1 MKKRKD
7 KISAAEREAGI
18 NEVVRDWL
26 LRTEPQEESMIGNF
40 SKTITFKELA
50 RRMRKGDEFYEI
62 LDCTESVQREY
73 CFARLAE
80 LYDTNYEYWYQTW
93 LHREPPKSKH
103 VRSPRCKGKFKVI
116 TRIVRIKK

>member
-1 MKKRKD
+1 MT
-7 KISAAEREAGI
+7 AAERKAGI

-26 LRTEPQEESMIGNF
+26 LRTNPEEESMIGNF
-40 SKTITFKELA
+40 SKKITFKELA

-103 VRSPRCKGKFKVI
+103 VRPPRCNGKFKVI

>member
-1 MKKRKD
+1 MKRRKI
-7 KISAAEREAGI
+7 KMTAAERKAGI

-26 LRTEPQEESMIGNF
+26 LRTNPEEESMIGNF
-40 SKTITFKELA
+40 SKKITFKELA

-73 CFARLAE
+73 CFGRLAE

-103 VRSPRCKGKFKVI
+103 VRPPRCNGKFKVI

>member
-1 MKKRKD
+1 MKKRRN

-40 SKTITFKELA
+40 SKTVTFKELA
-50 RRMRKGDEFYEI
+50 QRMREGEEFYEI

-73 CFARLAE
+73 CFKRLSE
-80 LYDTNYEYWYQTW
+80 LYSTTYDYWYLMW
-93 LHREPPKSKH
+93 LNGETPDSEQITIPPSNGRIKL
-103 VRSPRCKGKFKVI
+103 I
-116 TRIVRIKK
+116 TRIID